1 MLTVVGAG
9 GGSLPNNLSMNLHEP
24 AFAVV
29 NYGESRFVQV
39 FFCITTCRRLF
50 CMCFSPVIN
59 RPNNNLACTG
69 CLLGGCIIYCCYLAL
84 TVHWRSVT

>member
-39 FFCITTCRRLF
+39 FFLHYNLQTPILHVLF
-50 CMCFSPVIN
+50 S
-59 RPNNNLACTG
+59 G
-69 CLLGGCIIYCCYLAL
+69 D
-84 TVHWRSVT
+84 